1 MEDFLNRLY
10 SYEYF
15 GTYLMISIAVLI
27 LLFVII
33 LFFGKKDQK
42 KREIEETK
50 KLQQIKSEDAFKE
63 EDNSLKVETEEIKDP
78 VKEENPSVNEPVIV
92 PSIENITPNIESE
105 SLDSANDTLPNIPNS
120 LEVENLTTNIE
131 TVEQVENE
139 NLEKPVLNAIPNIEE
154 EKISEG
160 PVLEPEVE
168 TPLVFDS
175 SDAPEIPEFNLDE
188 IIRSTIDTNNI
199 EPVKEEIDSLTME
212 MPKIEDA
219 PKSKEVFSSVF
230 VEEVP
235 KEEVKEIKK
244 DDEEDFELP
253 TLKKEK
259 VEVPEEIEL
268 PSLNDLSGESYNIK

>member
-42 KREIEETK
+42 NREIEETK

-63 EDNSLKVETEEIKDP
+63 EENLSKVEVEDIKEP

-92 PSIENITPNIESE
+92 PSIEEEPLVSE
-105 SLDSANDTLPNIPNS
+105 VDTLPNIPTAN
-120 LEVENLTTNIE
+120 EIENLTTSIE
-131 TVEQVENE
+131 TVSELENN
-139 NLEKPVLNAIPNIEE
+139 NLEKPILNAIPNIEE
-154 EKISEG
+154 EKVSEG
-160 PVLEPEVE
+160 PVLEPEE
-168 TPLVFDS
+168 ELPLVFDS
-175 SDAPEIPEFNLDE
+175 SDAPQIPEFNLDE
-188 IIRSTIDTNNI
+188 IISSTVDTNNI
-199 EPVKEEIDSLTME
+199 EPAKEEIDSLTME
-212 MPKIEDA
+212 MPKIEEA
-219 PKSKEVFSSVF
+219 PKPKEVFSSVF
-230 VEEVP
+230 VEETP

-268 PSLNDLSGESYNIK
+268 PNLNDLSGESYNIK

>member
-63 EDNSLKVETEEIKDP
+63 EDNSLKVETEEIKEP

-105 SLDSANDTLPNIPNS
+105 SLDSASDTLPNIPNS

-160 PVLEPEVE
+160 PVLEPEE
-168 TPLVFDS
+168 ELPLVFDS

-188 IIRSTIDTNNI
+188 IIRSTVDTNNI
-199 EPVKEEIDSLTME
+199 EPAKDEIDSLTIE
-212 MPKIEDA
+212 MPKIEEA
-219 PKSKEVFSSVF
+219 PKPKEVFSSVF
-230 VEEVP
+230 VEETP
-235 KEEVKEIKK
+235 KEKVEELKK